1 MAETALGRSQAKRQE
16 KKDPRK
22 PLNTNS
28 VWYKLR
34 VMRYQQEV
42 VNNSLDLSEK
52 RMYRLPPGLTECVN
66 LTSLSLSKNSFT
78 TLPETIGAFKKLEKL
93 YLSNN
98 ELAALPSQIAVASSL
113 TILNIETNCLKA
125 LPNEFCSLIK
135 LKELHLSNNKITQL
149 PAGFSALR
157 ELQIVTMESNGL
169 TSFPDISE
177 WKEIQILRLSM
188 NELKEFPKVS
198 KTHSKLIEIQ
208 LNGNHIESL
217 PDGLSFAANLEIFE
231 LSWNKL
237 KDLPK
242 SLLSLK
248 DKLKIFKVEGNPFSS
263 VPAGIKEEWDGLA
276 QKIYDCG
283 PTEQATVLSAE
294 LQQKIFTFLETEK

>member
-52 RMYRLPPGLTECVN
+52 RMYRLPPGLTECVD

-78 TLPETIGAFKKLEKL
+78 SLSPTIGAFKKLEKL
-93 YLSNN
+93 YLANN
-98 ELAALPSQIAVASSL
+98 ELGSLPSQTAVATSL
-113 TILNIETNCLKA
+113 TILNVETNSLKA
-125 LPNEFCSLIK
+125 LPNEFCSLTK
-135 LKELHLSNNKITQL
+135 LQELHLSNNKITQL
-149 PAGFSALR
+149 PVGFSALKH
-157 ELQIVTMESNGL
+157 LQIVTMESNGL

-188 NELKEFPKVS
+188 NELKECPRVS
-198 KTHSKLIEIQ
+198 KIHSKLIEIQ
-208 LNGNHIESL
+208 LNGNLIESL
-217 PDGLSFAANLEIFE
+217 PDGLSQAVSLEILE

-237 KDLPK
+237 KELPK
-242 SLLSLK
+242 SLVSLRN
-248 DKLKIFKVEGNPFSS
+248 KLKIFKVEGNTFSS
-263 VPAGIKEEWDGLA
+263 LPAGVREEWDGLA

-283 PTEQATVLSAE
+283 PTEQGAALSVE
-294 LQQKIFTFLETEK
+294 LQKKIFLFLETGK